1 MATVRGR
8 IRRLEKYVDAAFEK
22 FVFHH
27 KILGCLLIFIGI
39 PLATLAG
46 SVCLLG
52 HPCAARGMGVGP
64 DVIHR
69 R

>member
-39 PLATLAG
+39 PLATLAA
-46 SVCLLG
+46 VCACSAILALPVVWGLG
-52 HPCAARGMGVGP
+52 LM
-64 DVIHR
+64 
-69 R
+69 